1 VQVERALQVVL
12 VHAATGEVGEVVEP
26 TTVVVT
32 AMVPYVDPNEVKTVE
47 GEEKRRAEKVEAR
60 VELEP
65 KSTSEST
72 VTLPAAMDT
81 MVTAEVD
88 TPAETAISDLKLAVK
103 SEVNVASV
111 KLDISRV
118 EKETVAE
125 TLTEE
130 AVGLAVG
137 ELVGEAVGKVEA
149 TAGEP
154 VGVMVGE

>member
-1 VQVERALQVVL
+1 
-12 VHAATGEVGEVVEP
+12 
-26 TTVVVT
+26 
-32 AMVPYVDPNEVKTVE
+32 VE
-47 GEEKRRAEKVEAR
+47 GEEKRSAEKVEAR

-65 KSTSEST
+65 KSTTEST

-81 MVTAEVD
+81 TVTAEVD

-103 SEVNVASV
+103 SEVNVASA

-137 ELVGEAVGKVEA
+137 ELVGEAVSEVNA

-154 VGVMVGE
+154 VGAMVGE